1 MTTSPEDM
9 KGIIE
14 TLLFISE
21 KPVTVDQLKGLVE
34 GIQPRDIKQLIEQL
48 TQEHQERQSG
58 MIIAEIAGGY
68 QMLSNP
74 RYAEAVRSFYKT
86 RHKEKLSRPALET
99 LAIIAYKQ
107 PISRADIE
115 LIRGV
120 NSDGVTAHLLEK
132 ELIKI
137 VGRKDIPGRPYLY
150 GTTKEFLE
158 YFGLKSL
165 EDLPKMEDFSKL
177 QPEGESD
184 EASLRD
190 ENEEAAGETHEALAE
205 GQELSEQQG
214 VNEERATGEEQEAA
228 QDSGDLAEPGD
239 GNSQD
244 NNVNV
249 QRDSDNV
256 QPMEEGSQKE

>member
-1 MTTSPEDM
+1 MTALSSEDM

-21 KPVTVDQLKGLVE
+21 KPLTVDQIKDVLGGV
-34 GIQPRDIKQLIEQL
+34 QPREVKELIEGL
-48 TQEHQERQSG
+48 TREHQQRQSG
-58 MIIAEIAGGY
+58 MIITEIAGGY

-74 RYAEAVRSFYKT
+74 RYAEAVRKFYRT

-107 PISRADIE
+107 PVSRADIE

-137 VGRKDIPGRPYLY
+137 VGRKDVPGRPYLY

-165 EDLPKMEDFSKL
+165 ENLPKMEDFSKL
-177 QPEGESD
+177 QDEMEGEAPASEPAQQPQD
-184 EASLRD
+184 EQQSAS
-190 ENEEAAGETHEALAE
+190 E
-205 GQELSEQQG
+205 GQS
-214 VNEERATGEEQEAA
+214 R
-228 QDSGDLAEPGD
+228 
-239 GNSQD
+239 SQD
-244 NNVNV
+244 EKP
-249 QRDSDNV
+249 SL
-256 QPMEEGSQKE
+256 EESTQKE